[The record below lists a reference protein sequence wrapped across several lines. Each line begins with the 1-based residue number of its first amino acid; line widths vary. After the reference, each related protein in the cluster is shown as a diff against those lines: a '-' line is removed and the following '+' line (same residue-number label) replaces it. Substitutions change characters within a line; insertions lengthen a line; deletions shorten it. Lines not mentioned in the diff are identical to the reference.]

1 MAYVQIKSEERK
13 AHEEMILKSFGT
25 SSQQATAEQ
34 RECAE
39 RIAYETQKLLRTEV
53 PADDY

>member
-1 MAYVQIKSEERK
+1 MAYIQIKSEERK

-25 SSQQATAEQ
+25 SSQKATAEQ

-39 RIAYETQKLLRTEV
+39 RIAYETQKTIKNGGIGR
-53 PADDY
+53 

>member
-1 MAYVQIKSEERK
+1 MAHVQIKSDERK

-39 RIAYETQKLLRTEV
+39 RIAYETQKTIKNGGTGR
-53 PADDY
+53 